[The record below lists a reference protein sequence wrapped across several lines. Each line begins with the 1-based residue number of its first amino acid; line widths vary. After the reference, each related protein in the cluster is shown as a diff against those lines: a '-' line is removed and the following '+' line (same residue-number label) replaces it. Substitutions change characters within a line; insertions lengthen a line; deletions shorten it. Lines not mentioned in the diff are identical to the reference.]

1 MIFLT
6 TNTTNTLELVGA
18 MVGTWVVAM
27 LVTIGVALL
36 ITYVV
41 YQLTIGRRVRL
52 IRKGEK
58 IIDDVMNIVHRKRW

>member
-52 IRKGEK
+52 VRKGEK
-58 IIDDVMNIVHRKRW
+58 LIDDIFSIIHRRRW

>member
-6 TNTTNTLELVGA
+6 TDTTNTLELVGA
-18 MVGTWVVAM
+18 MVGTWIVAM

-52 IRKGEK
+52 IRKGER
-58 IIDDVMNIVHRKRW
+58 IIDDVMNIIHRRRW

>member
-6 TNTTNTLELVGA
+6 TNTTNTWELIGPI
-18 MVGTWVVAM
+18 VGTWFVAM

-41 YQLTIGRRVRL
+41 YWLTIGRRVRL
-52 IRKGEK
+52 VRKGEK
-58 IIDDVMNIVHRKRW
+58 IIDDILNIVHRRRW

>member
-6 TNTTNTLELVGA
+6 TNTTNTAQLIGA
-18 MVGTWVVAM
+18 LVGTWFIAM
-27 LVTIGVALL
+27 IVTIGVALL
-36 ITYVV
+36 ITYII